1 MKASLTPKHLL
12 VEDVRTKLQREVL
25 HSLGGKE
32 VVPGSFTLARTY
44 ASVEQIRRRFPRD
57 LTLSNDVIRMAWD
70 RTCDDVYDD
79 RLFAHQNN
87 GVGFL
92 STRDGILSFAPGL
105 GKTATSIVAADLIN
119 AQKILV
125 VTILTLLPTWRH
137 EIHRWSKKGDS
148 TQEVRSRQGKF
159 DSRWF
164 VTNYDFFTRNVDLF
178 DRKWDLIIIDESI
191 MIKNRDTK
199 RFKALKK
206 IRHRTNR
213 LWLLSG
219 APITRDISDLW
230 SQLNLIYSQG
240 YSSYWRFVNEYCI
253 VQETNFGTVVVGSN
267 PTIEPREDFSDILLS
282 VSKEEAGLDIPELAY
297 ETVWVDMTKRQREV
311 YDKVRD
317 QFILDL
323 GTSLMPVT
331 SKISQLVR
339 LCQVASSLGTVSSEP
354 DSAKLDALRSLV
366 RDGMIQTPCIIW
378 ARFVVTT
385 AQIYD
390 MLVEEEQDVEMIM
403 GETSEADRATILERF
418 RNNGLDFLI
427 MGVSVGK
434 YGLTLTNAWTMIYF
448 DLTYNFDDLL
458 QSVNRVHR
466 IGLDHTPVVMKLV
479 TTDSIEAKIIENLAD
494 KSFSLERLTNDQLIK
509 EFLV

>member
-1 MKASLTPKHLL
+1 MRASLTPKHL
-12 VEDVRTKLQREVL
+12 VIEDVRTKIQREVL
-25 HSLGGKE
+25 SSLGGKQ
-32 VVPGSFTLARTY
+32 VVPGSFTLPRTY
-44 ASVEQIRRRFPRD
+44 ASIEQIRRRFPND
-57 LTLSNDVIRMAWD
+57 LGMTNDVVRLVWD
-70 RTCDDVYDD
+70 RECQVNYDD
-79 RLFAHQNN
+79 RLFPYQNN

-92 STRDGILSFAPGL
+92 TSRDGILSFAPGL
-105 GKTATSIVAADLIN
+105 GKTATSIVAADAIK
-119 AQKILV
+119 AEKILV

-137 EIHRWSKKGDS
+137 EIKKWTRGNDS
-148 TQEVRSRQGKF
+148 TQEVRGRQGKF

-178 DRKWDLIIIDESI
+178 ERKWDLIIVDESI

-206 IRHRTNR
+206 IRSKTKR

-230 SQLNLIYSQG
+230 SQLNLINPSG
-240 YSSYWRFVNEYCI
+240 FSSYWRFVNEYCI

-267 PTIEPREDFSDILLS
+267 PAIEPREDFSDILLS
-282 VSKEEAGLDIPELAY
+282 VSKEEAGLNIPDLAY
-297 ETVWVDMTKRQREV
+297 ETVWVEMTKRQRQV
-311 YDKVRD
+311 YDKVLD
-317 QFILDL
+317 EFILDL
-323 GTSLMPVT
+323 GSRQVPVA
-331 SKISQLVR
+331 SKIAQLVR

-354 DSAKLDALRSLV
+354 DSAKLDALRGLV
-366 RDGMIQTPCIIW
+366 REGMIQTPCIIW
-378 ARFVVTT
+378 TRFIATT
-385 AQIYD
+385 TQIYD
-390 MLVEEEQDVEMIM
+390 MLVGEEQDVEMIM
-403 GETSEADRATILERF
+403 GETTEEERAAILDRF
-418 RNNGLDFLI
+418 RANGLDFLI

-479 TTDSIEAKIIENLAD
+479 TTDSIEARIIDNLAD

-509 EFLV
+509 DFLT